1 MLSFTLEMDMDM
13 GHTNLI
19 KCGQALHSQHSIK
32 LLTFASN
39 NFLLREMRM
48 NMGKAVTGTNA
59 MHLEIN
65 VMVKEV

>member
-1 MLSFTLEMDMDM
+1 
-13 GHTNLI
+13 
-19 KCGQALHSQHSIK
+19 
-32 LLTFASN
+32 
-39 NFLLREMRM
+39 MRM